1 MATPSKT
8 ASKPQHKAP
17 DSAAAKKLAQIKAVT
32 ERPGLSAADQ
42 LSMIY
47 EIVGTK

>member
-1 MATPSKT
+1 MATPSKSP
-8 ASKPQHKAP
+8 SKPFHKAP
-17 DSAAAKKLAQIKAVT
+17 TSAAERKLSQIKAIT
-32 ERPGLSAADQ
+32 ERPRLSAADQ

>member
-1 MATPSKT
+1 MATSAKT
-8 ASKPQHKAP
+8 TGKPAHKAP
-17 DSAAAKKLAQIKAVT
+17 TSAAERKLAQIKAIT